1 MPQCGLVWSVWGR
14 CSRSARP
21 AGEALGRDH
30 PYLATQMPGRLLA
43 SDPPCFPP
51 GVNSFLVFMA
61 YKDRYQCTD
70 GQVKPGAKGGVR
82 GRQALRCWGGA

>member
-1 MPQCGLVWSVWGR
+1 M
-14 CSRSARP
+14 
-21 AGEALGRDH
+21 GETTLTWQSKCQGGSW
-30 PYLATQMPGRLLA
+30 PLT
-43 SDPPCFPP
+43 PPCFPP